1 MSSLPQSRPRGRE
14 ARQAQRATQRG
25 QRQPVVAPGL
35 PGGQYKPLNQR
46 DIERIHEASL
56 TVLERTGIE
65 VMPSECREL
74 FRAAGAKIDEAANR
88 VFISRQMVEKA
99 LTLPPKEVRLCGRD
113 PKHDM
118 MLGGTRVYMGTG
130 GAAVKVLDLE
140 SGQARESTLQD
151 VADFGRLADALDNI
165 HFYLR
170 ACVARDI
177 PVDQLD
183 INTYYAAAVNT
194 TKHVTVNA
202 FSVQAVRDIID
213 LAAMLISDLIFA
225 QK

>member
-1 MSSLPQSRPRGRE
+1 
-14 ARQAQRATQRG
+14 
-25 QRQPVVAPGL
+25 
-35 PGGQYKPLNQR
+35 
-46 DIERIHEASL
+46 
-56 TVLERTGIE
+56 VLERTGIE

-74 FRAAGAKIDEAANR
+74 FRAAGARVDDGANR
-88 VFISRQMVEKA
+88 VSLSRQMVEKA
-99 LTLPPKEVRLCGRD
+99 LTLPPKAVRLCGRD

-118 MLGGTRVYMGTG
+118 ILGGTRVYMGTG

-151 VADFGRLADALDNI
+151 VADFGRLADALANI

-183 INTYYAAAVNT
+183 INTYYAAAANT

-202 FSVQAVRDIID
+202 FSVQAVRDIVEMAGMILLGVAGGGGGGGGGTHPKKPPPTPTHPQTTTRLRD
-213 LAAMLISDLIFA
+213 HATLCNSAPLFPSPTAGR
-225 QK
+225 